1 MSSNNDSDNELE
13 SISSNELDEF
23 VELSYSELKKKIK
36 GILKGLDLKPN
47 DLKKKNFCTRQ
58 VSE

>member
-1 MSSNNDSDNELE
+1 MSSNDGTDNELE

-23 VELSYSELKKKIK
+23 VELPYSELKKRIL

-47 DLKKKNFCTRQ
+47 DLKRKNYCMRQ
-58 VSE
+58 VSK